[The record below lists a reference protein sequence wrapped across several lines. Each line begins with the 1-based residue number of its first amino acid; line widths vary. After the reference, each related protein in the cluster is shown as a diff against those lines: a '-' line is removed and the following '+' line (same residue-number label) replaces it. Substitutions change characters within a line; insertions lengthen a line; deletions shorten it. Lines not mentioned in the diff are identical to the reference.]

1 MKAWI
6 GATCCA
12 CVVSGCAVTTPLPLA
27 EPLAAVPSRWSSFD
41 SKASA
46 EVPSLSLWW
55 RRFDDRM
62 LSDLIDQALQHNT
75 SVNTAMAALR
85 QARALRVVATAA
97 LWPSLDASASAQRVQ
112 RGSGATTAGGEGTSN
127 VFQAGLDA
135 AWELDVFG
143 ANRSAVTASTEV
155 ARASQAS
162 LGDIQVSIAAEVAL
176 NYIGL
181 RALQTRLRIAQD
193 NLASQLDTLQI
204 TQWRMQAGL
213 GTALDVAQSRTL
225 AEQTS
230 ALVPALQ
237 TSLAQTSHA
246 VAVLV
251 GQAPGALL
259 DVLRPPGPALRISDL
274 AAVSL
279 PAATLRQ
286 RADVRAAE
294 HQVKAALARIDQAQ
308 AARWPG
314 FAISGSLGLSAL
326 TLGALTHGASVVNTL
341 VGSVNV
347 PLFDGGGL
355 RAQVEVQTAAYEQ
368 ARIAYQA
375 TVLTALKDVEDAIVA
390 MQGDHLKLAHLVL
403 ASEAAGSAAQLAMQ
417 RYRSGLIDFSVV
429 LETQRTQ
436 LGTMDNVATAHADAA
451 SDQVRL
457 YKALGGGWASI
468 EGQATP

>member
-6 GATCCA
+6 GAACCLCA
-12 CVVSGCAVTTPLPLA
+12 VSGCSVTRLPPLS
-27 EPLAAVPSRWSSFD
+27 EPLAAVPAQWSSVD

-46 EVPSLSLWW
+46 EVPSLALWW
-55 RRFDDRM
+55 ERFDDPM
-62 LSDLIDQALQHNT
+62 LSDLIDQAMRHNT
-75 SVNTAMAALR
+75 SVNAALAALR
-85 QARALRVVATAA
+85 EARALRAVASAA
-97 LWPSLDASASAQRVQ
+97 LWPSLDGTASAQRVH
-112 RGSGATTAGGEGTSN
+112 RGSGATTTGGEGNNNTY
-127 VFQAGLDA
+127 QAGLDA
-135 AWELDVFG
+135 AWEIDVFG
-143 ANRSAVTASTEV
+143 ANRSAVNVSTEV

-181 RALQTRLRIAQD
+181 RAAQARLRIADD
-193 NLASQLDTLQI
+193 NLASQLDTLHI
-204 TQWRMQAGL
+204 SQWRMQAGL
-213 GTALDVAQSRTL
+213 GSALDVAQSRTL

-230 ALVPALQ
+230 ALLPALQ

-251 GQAPGALL
+251 GQAPGALWE
-259 DVLRPPGPALRISDL
+259 VLRQPGPALRISDL
-274 AAVSL
+274 AVVSL

-286 RADVRAAE
+286 RADVRASE

-326 TLGALTHGASVVNTL
+326 TLGALSHGASVVNTL
-341 VGSVNV
+341 IGSVTV

-355 RAQVEVQTAAYEQ
+355 RAQVDAQVAAYEQ
-368 ARIAYQA
+368 ARMSYKA

-390 MQGDHLKLAHLVL
+390 MQGDHLKLSHLVL
-403 ASEAAGSAAQLAMQ
+403 ASDAASSAAQLANQ
-417 RYRSGLIDFSVV
+417 RYRSGLIDFQVV
-429 LETQRTQ
+429 LETQRAQ
-436 LGTMDNVATAHADAA
+436 LGTMDNVAIARADVA

-457 YKALGGGWASI
+457 YKALGGGWESDQ
-468 EGQATP
+468 GQATP